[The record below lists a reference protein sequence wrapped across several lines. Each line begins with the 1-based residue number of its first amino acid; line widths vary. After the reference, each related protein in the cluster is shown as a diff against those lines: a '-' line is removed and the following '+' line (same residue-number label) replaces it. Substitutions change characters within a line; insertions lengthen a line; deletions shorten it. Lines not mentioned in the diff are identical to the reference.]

1 MRTTFIVKNF
11 VTLLLMLWTT
21 PVCAQAPA
29 APAQAR
35 APEIECSASGVQQR
49 LPVKVRIKVLSVNE
63 LEAKGYDKADVET
76 PASTMRRFEAP
87 DQSGAA
93 AFQMGGMLGVSGN
106 AKLLI
111 SQTALQFGEIG
122 TILIINSSTRESV
135 AYGCSK
141 LP

>member
-1 MRTTFIVKNF
+1 MQTTFVVKNF
-11 VTLLLMLWTT
+11 VSLMFILWTT
-21 PVCAQAPA
+21 PVCAQAPTVA
-29 APAQAR
+29 SPAR
-35 APEIECSASGVQQR
+35 TPEIECSASGVQER

-76 PASTMRRFEAP
+76 PTSTMRRFETP

-106 AKLLI
+106 AKLVI
-111 SQTALQFGEIG
+111 SQTAIQFGEIG